1 MKITTKVIPITK
13 AETESLGMSDVSKGI
28 SNAFLSAFNISI
40 FGVSFC
46 FCFMELVV
54 EDIMIGESDEIGF
67 VVSMILFSVLL
78 FSGIWFRFCSILES
92 ILDEFSFDFSSC

>member
-28 SNAFLSAFNISI
+28 SKAFLSAFNIST
-40 FGVSFC
+40 FGVLFW

-54 EDIMIGESDEIGF
+54 EDIMIGEGEEIGF
-67 VVSMILFSVLL
+67 VAATFLFLVLL
-78 FSGIWFRFCSILES
+78 VFVVV
-92 ILDEFSFDFSSC
+92 